1 MENNRMKLHTKC
13 PYCGSSA
20 TRSRTV
26 VYSSGTSTFSGR
38 SSSRG
43 ISFNLS
49 GRKRPRIWLGSG
61 NFTGVRQ
68 SLIAQSAGPI
78 PYFPCLFLIVVVFLL
93 SGPQAAPLL
102 VIALALWFVFSF
114 YHNNTRYLNEWVCGK
129 CGTFFDPK
137 KIFEYQIS
145 SRCNEI
151 ASELNQLAYKI
162 YYPNTEHERTR
173 SVQRASSLLDEIEK
187 IGNVDKIKDF
197 DEIKNDISLLKKFK
211 PVLLFLD
218 KADASWLRNDRK
230 KEIKW
235 LLEALHLLIKMKV
248 SRIKFDSFGFNS
260 EVTNNKWTINYLKKR
275 LIDAGYIPN

>member
-1 MENNRMKLHTKC
+1 MKLNTNC
-13 PYCGSSA
+13 PYCGSTA

-26 VYSSGTSTFSGR
+26 VYSSGTSKFSGR
-38 SSSRG
+38 TSSRG

-68 SLIAQSAGPI
+68 SLMAQSAGPM
-78 PYFPCLFLIVVVFLL
+78 PFLPSLFLIMVVFLF
-93 SGPQAAPLL
+93 SGPQVGPLIIFAL
-102 VIALALWFVFSF
+102 VLWFIYSF
-114 YHNNTRYLNEWVCGK
+114 YYNNTKYINEWVCGK

-137 KIFEYQIS
+137 KNFEYQIA

-162 YYPNTEHERTR
+162 YYPSTEHERAY
-173 SVQRASSLLDEIEK
+173 SVHRASLLLDEIEK
-187 IGNVDKIKDF
+187 IGDVDTIKNF
-197 DEIKNDISLLKKFK
+197 DAIKNDLSLLNNFK
-211 PVLLFLD
+211 PILRLLD
-218 KADASWLRNDRK
+218 KADASFLRNDRRN
-230 KEIKW
+230 EVKW
-235 LLEALHLLIKMKV
+235 LLEALHLMIKMKV

-275 LIDAGYIPN
+275 LIDAGYKPKI

>member
-1 MENNRMKLHTKC
+1 MKLNTNC
-13 PYCGSSA
+13 PYCGSTA

-26 VYSSGTSTFSGR
+26 VYSSGTSKFSGR
-38 SSSRG
+38 TSSRG

-68 SLIAQSAGPI
+68 SLMAQSAGPM
-78 PYFPCLFLIVVVFLL
+78 PFLPSLFLIMVVFLF
-93 SGPQAAPLL
+93 SGPQVGPLIIFAL
-102 VIALALWFVFSF
+102 VLWFIYSF
-114 YHNNTRYLNEWVCGK
+114 YYNNTKYINEWVCGK

-137 KIFEYQIS
+137 KNFEYQIA

-162 YYPNTEHERTR
+162 YYPSTEHERAY
-173 SVQRASSLLDEIEK
+173 SVHRASLLLDEIEK
-187 IGNVDKIKDF
+187 IGKVDTVKNF
-197 DEIKNDISLLKKFK
+197 DAIKNDLSLLNNFK
-211 PVLLFLD
+211 PILRLLD
-218 KADASWLRNDRK
+218 KADACFLRNDRRN
-230 KEIKW
+230 EVKW
-235 LLEALHLLIKMKV
+235 LLEALHLMIKMKV

-275 LIDAGYIPN
+275 LIDAGYKPKI

>member
-1 MENNRMKLHTKC
+1 MKLHTKC

-68 SLIAQSAGPI
+68 TLIAQPAGPI
-78 PYFPCLFLIVVVFLL
+78 PYFPSLFLIVLVLL
-93 SGPQAAPLL
+93 FGGPQFGPLIVAAL
-102 VIALALWFVFSF
+102 VLWFAFSF
-114 YHNNTRYLNEWVCGK
+114 YYNNTRYINEWVCSN

-137 KIFEYQIS
+137 KNFEYLIA
-145 SRCNEI
+145 SRSNEI

-162 YYPNTEHERTR
+162 YYPNTEHERIR
-173 SVQRASSLLDEIEK
+173 SVQRTSSLLDEIEK

-197 DEIKNDISLLKKFK
+197 DEIKNDLSLLKNFK
-211 PVLLFLD
+211 AVLLFLD
-218 KADASWLRNDRK
+218 KADASWLRN
-230 KEIKW
+230 
-235 LLEALHLLIKMKV
+235 EAPH
-248 SRIKFDSFGFNS
+248 
-260 EVTNNKWTINYLKKR
+260 TNLCMR
-275 LIDAGYIPN
+275 GGAGKLPMQW